1 VRRCCWFLL
10 LRWPSVDL
18 KYLDCLAHS
27 TLNRH
32 PPTHPP
38 ALGAGAC
45 YHTAATRELSAR
57 FGDAL
62 PRVLDLEASL
72 LHEVGARLAA
82 AGGAVRA
89 AAAAAAALDCLLS
102 LAAAAAELRLARPAL
117 TRANVLRIRGG
128 RHLLAEQVLDDG
140 AFVPND
146 TDMEESAGRV
156 VVVTGPNGSGKSVY
170 ARQVALI
177 AFLAHVG
184 SFVPAEEATV
194 GLVDRIFTRVASHEA
209 AAVPQSTFL
218 IDLSQA
224 AAMLRLAT
232 PRSLLI
238 LDEFGKGTA
247 ATDGAALVCAAA
259 AALAAAPVAPRTLIC
274 THFAE
279 ALDPALLPRAPQL
292 AFRTM
297 AVLVG
302 GAAPGG
308 GGGGGGDGDTEAAA
322 AAAAT
327 AAAVAAGG
335 GGDDDLTFLFRLVPG
350 RAAPSFG
357 LHCARRAGLDP
368 AVIARAAAVLEAH
381 ARGAPAP
388 RAPPLALAAKTAAF
402 RALARRLLKLDAGDA
417 RAARALLA
425 EAAAATAEA

>member
-1 VRRCCWFLL
+1 MFLQ
-10 LRWPSVDL
+10 
-18 KYLDCLAHS
+18 YLTTA
-27 TLNRH
+27 H
-32 PPTHPP
+32 PPLTHPP
-38 ALGAGAC
+38 RIAGAC
-45 YHTAATRELSAR
+45 YHTAATRELTAR

-72 LHEVGARLAA
+72 LREVGARLAA

-117 TRANVLRIRGG
+117 TRANVLQIRGG

-146 TDMEESAGRV
+146 TDIEESAGRV

-184 SFVPAEEATV
+184 SFVPAEEATI

-218 IDLSQA
+218 IDLSQT

-247 ATDGAALVCAAA
+247 AADGAALVCAAA
-259 AALAAAPVAPRTLIC
+259 AALAAAPVSPRTLLC

-302 GAAPGG
+302 GASPGG
-308 GGGGGGDGDTEAAA
+308 GEEGSGDPEVAA

-368 AVIARAAAVLEAH
+368 AVVARAAAVLEAH

-388 RAPPLALAAKTAAF
+388 RAPPAALAAKTAAF
-402 RALARRLLKLDAGDA
+402 RALARRLLELDAGDA
-417 RAARALLA
+417 GAARALLA
-425 EAAAATAEA
+425 EAAAATAGA